1 MQELYIQSNI
11 SRLEQNF
18 IRWSE
23 KVKDMSPAFYK
34 FIPQFQK
41 SRGGWIKAQRT
52 VDGESYSP
60 LSPKYSIRKQRIYGN
75 KPILIATGKL
85 YYAVTGNSKFGAGW
99 RQEVKP
105 KSLYMEVN
113 LPYASYP
120 QDMTRGKQRNYFL
133 TKNGTLTKMDFAQL
147 IQALEGNIDIQTE
160 AILNESLITL
170 ARGGV

>member
-1 MQELYIQSNI
+1 MTELFIQSNI
-11 SRLEQNF
+11 TRLEQNF

-23 KVKDMSPAFYK
+23 KVPDMTDAFNK

-41 SRGGWIKAQRT
+41 TRGAWIKAGRT
-52 VDGESYSP
+52 VDGDRYAP
-60 LSPKYSIRKQRIYGN
+60 LTERYKIRKQKLYGN
-75 KPILIATGKL
+75 KPILIASGRL
-85 YYAVTGNSKFGAGW
+85 YNAVTGNSKMGMGW

-105 KSLYMEVN
+105 KSLEIEIN

-133 TKNGTLTKMDFAQL
+133 TKRGTLTMIDFAQL

-160 AILNESLITL
+160 AILNQSLIDL
-170 ARGGV
+170 ARG